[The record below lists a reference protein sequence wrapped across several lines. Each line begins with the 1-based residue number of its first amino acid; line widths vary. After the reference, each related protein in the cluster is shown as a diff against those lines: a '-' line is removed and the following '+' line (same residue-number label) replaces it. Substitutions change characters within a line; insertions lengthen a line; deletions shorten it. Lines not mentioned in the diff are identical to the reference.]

1 MKSDSGNSS
10 QIEEWFSYNK
20 NYYRFAAV
28 EELYFMLG
36 YVFASL
42 NSKPLDKQH
51 MHMANCIYDK
61 AIRELRKRYEEE
73 RLRKRN
79 RDLLTGD
86 DI

>member
-1 MKSDSGNSS
+1 MKPDSANSS

-36 YVFASL
+36 YVVASI
-42 NSKPLDKQH
+42 NSRLLDKQH
-51 MHMANCIYDK
+51 IHMANCIYDK
-61 AIRELRKRYEEE
+61 SMRELRKRYEEE
-73 RLRKRN
+73 RLRKHS
-79 RDLLTGD
+79 RDLLSGD